1 MSAFLGPIHF
11 WLYNKIKLQNN
22 MVEAVIHYAENKG
35 VCFNLRSKL
44 DNQYGT
50 IDARPLEDQID
61 TSNIHGWLQ
70 ECVATVEYRLAYAVT
85 TLLKEESVSMV
96 ELKEV
101 FRNLGAG
108 ESSLNQNITVAE
120 AYKSLNDTLLDGMP
134 CDHANS
140 LVSQEDHEI
149 VWKRNVCVHE
159 NYWTEVGGDINNY
172 YVLREE
178 YIKGLLSEA
187 NIRFEKLDETTS
199 KIVK

>member
-22 MVEAVIHYAENKG
+22 MVEAVIHYAENKDL
-35 VCFNLRSKL
+35 CDNLRSKL

-50 IDARPLEDQID
+50 IDSRSLEEQID

-70 ECVATVEYRLAYAVT
+70 ECVSTVEYRLAYAIT
-85 TLLKEESVSMV
+85 TLLKEESVNMD

-108 ESSLNQNITVAE
+108 ESGLDNNITVAE
-120 AYKSLNDTLLDGMP
+120 AYKFLNDTLLDGMP

-140 LVSQEDHEI
+140 LVLQEDHEI
-149 VWKRNVCVHE
+149 IWKRNVCVHE
-159 NYWTEVGGDINNY
+159 SYWTEVGGDISNY

-178 YIKGLLSEA
+178 YIKGLLSGA
-187 NIRFEKLDETTS
+187 NIRFEKLDQTTS
-199 KIVK
+199 KITK